1 MGTRKGTS
9 ERSSGPLFVT
19 GDAEQA
25 LPHSLHKEVTLCSS
39 AWGACFI
46 QLASIYCLNK
56 FWCWLRAE
64 SSQAKLKQCRLCGQF
79 SPDLEGCDSLREA
92 DPVQMQKKRNKSP
105 GHPLKAALM
114 LTGKAPPQ
122 GSPCSVY
129 WFMFNNQLFK
139 GREKKNPYLSFIVQS
154 LSSVVTPW
162 TAARQLPCPSLS
174 PGVCSNSRPLSQ

>member
-1 MGTRKGTS
+1 MGTRIGTS
-9 ERSSGPLFVT
+9 EHSSGPLFVM
-19 GDAEQA
+19 GNAEQA
-25 LPHSLHKEVTLCSS
+25 LPHSLHKEVTLYSS

-79 SPDLEGCDSLREA
+79 SPDHEGCDSLRKA

-105 GHPLKAALM
+105 GHPLKAAMM

-122 GSPCSVY
+122 GAPCSVY

-139 GREKKNPYLSFIVQS
+139 GREKNSLIHHSFFS
-154 LSSVVTPW
+154 H
-162 TAARQLPCPSLS
+162 
-174 PGVCSNSRPLSQ
+174 